1 MNILDYNNVQHSML
15 KCDEWYGGG
24 FDYYGPRAAIPKYAK
39 TTDNQTTLSEGFNV
53 HSVTMPNGC
62 TITVHEDGSITKT
75 EANGQPQRIRP
86 KDRVQSALV
95 K

>member
-1 MNILDYNNVQHSML
+1 MNILDYNDVQLNML
-15 KCDEWYGGG
+15 KCDEWWGG
-24 FDYYGPRAAIPKYAK
+24 DYSPPAEAKPKYAS
-39 TTDNQTTLSEGFNV
+39 TDGRTTTLKAGFTT
-53 HSVTMPNGC
+53 HALKMPNGC

-86 KDRVQSALV
+86 KDHVQSALV